1 MTVQAWLGA
10 SLSLSESQLVK
21 GCVRVAYVRQCV
33 WACGSSCATAVSDRV
48 TAACCCRAAL
58 AGSRFLD
65 GANMYGIGN
74 KRLVYEA
81 GLVLRLRGVYE
92 ARTSYS
98 VCLYGV
104 SFLLFLIRIR
114 HGVWQHSTSKVVQ

>member
-1 MTVQAWLGA
+1 MW
-10 SLSLSESQLVK
+10 EYMRVK
-21 GCVRVAYVRQCV
+21 MHD
-33 WACGSSCATAVSDRV
+33 GSSLARCEPQSFRV
-48 TAACCCRAAL
+48 TTGQGMRASRVCEAMRLGMWVIMCYSCIRSCNCCVLLL

-98 VCLYGV
+98 VL
-104 SFLLFLIRIR
+104 
-114 HGVWQHSTSKVVQ
+114 